1 MFTVAILEDVEADR
15 RHLSAALPR
24 AEFRSNGFGDA
35 GTFLEQIEELD
46 PDAVLLDL
54 DLSGADG
61 LEVLRE
67 LRGRLPLHVP
77 VIVIV
82 AESDGTVAREA
93 LDAGAVAALE
103 KPVDRAALLELLRTA
118 LDGDAP

>member
-24 AEFRSNGFGDA
+24 AEFRSSGFGDA

-54 DLSGADG
+54 DLSATNG

-77 VIVIV
+77 VIVIA
-82 AESDGTVAREA
+82 AESDGSTAREA
-93 LDAGAVAALE
+93 LEAGAVAALE

-118 LDGDAP
+118 LGGDAP